1 MSIFYNVV
9 IAIIARF
16 YTFWFKRVTVY
27 FRLSLLTTLTVIQ
40 HMLLLGI
47 LTLTDSSS

>member
-1 MSIFYNVV
+1 MSIFYNVDK
-9 IAIIARF
+9 AIIAGF

-40 HMLLLGI
+40 RMLLLDI
-47 LTLTDSSS
+47 LTLTDSLS